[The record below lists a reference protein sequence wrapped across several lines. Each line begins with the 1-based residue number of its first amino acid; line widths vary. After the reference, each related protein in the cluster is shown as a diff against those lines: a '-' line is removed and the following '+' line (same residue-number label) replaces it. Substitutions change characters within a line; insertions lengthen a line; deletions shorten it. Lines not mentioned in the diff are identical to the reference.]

1 MKKIVTLLTAV
12 AILFTSMAA
21 VTAQENVDLSKFDY
35 DFESFTSVLPDGFS
49 GLGTAASLDNIHGV
63 SLKDSGITKLNTG
76 SALTSGVYRLS
87 FDMAM
92 DTKKVLTIRV
102 RSSETEHYLLYF
114 ISDTIRISNDTG
126 KDKWNFTEFGEY
138 EPLKWYRY
146 DFIIELNG
154 NVICYIDG
162 QKAAEVKADFKDIIG
177 FNFLGEGSGYYYLDN
192 LKFDVYNSQAE
203 KEGSVKATDSL
214 IAMTQNE
221 LGFLFSETMNASSVT
236 ESQIKAYSMGDNPI
250 EFEKTAI
257 NCTISEKASNYVVL
271 NFGDELQPGTIYKV
285 EFSDAVSVFGK
296 PYEVSDAYFSV
307 EGDLKEIDVLYD
319 DFTGITQPQWAK
331 DQGTWM
337 WVPVIPTG
345 KTNNDVWSV
354 GGTCRVFPCWTD
366 EENEIT
372 AVEFKAYKGESG
384 APYADAF
391 ISKAMPVE
399 MKTKAEIQFR
409 VKIEQTGIFSISAGD
424 SANIYT
430 RLIEIDENG
439 INALYGA
446 DYTEKVTDILLGE
459 YMDIKLSIDL
469 VNGLFDIYV
478 DGEKCNEEP
487 YSLSSAN
494 YGGSG
499 GHATNIK
506 RLRFLQHNKYKYDSA
521 DNTDASRAHTYLEY
535 VKTKSFVNVP
545 SIAQIYFTDAL
556 GNNFYPEYSIP
567 TDVVKMSVLFA
578 GDIDGETLPG
588 NITLENFETDEVIT
602 LSGTYNNAESIYEM
616 DIPNYL
622 AGETIYAIDISDD
635 IADKTGENLSSSLC
649 DTIYTDEGKFE
660 ATDINVSTEADKVEV
675 SVDIIHTNASLP
687 KFYIIYAGY
696 QGTKMKGFDFKEIQL
711 TDIQR
716 KVEAK
721 ESFTIENIS
730 EFDRVKGFIWDG
742 FDTMIP
748 LFDFGELELDSLN

>member
-1 MKKIVTLLTAV
+1 MRKIVTLLTAV
-12 AILFTSMAA
+12 AILLTSMAT
-21 VTAQENVDLSKFDY
+21 VTAQGTVDLSKY
-35 DFESFTSVLPDGFS
+35 NYNFESFTTSVPDGLS
-49 GLGTAASLDNIHGV
+49 GMGSASSLDDIHGV
-63 SLKDSGITKLNTG
+63 SYKDSGITNLNIN
-76 SALTSGVYRLS
+76 SALTSGTYRLS
-87 FDMAM
+87 FDLAM
-92 DTKKVLTIRV
+92 SDKKVLTIRAK
-102 RSSETEHYLLYF
+102 SSEYAGHYLMYF
-114 ISDTIRISNDTG
+114 ISNSIQVSGDTG
-126 KDKWNFTEFGEY
+126 KDKWNFTNIGEY

-146 DFIIELNG
+146 DFIIELGG

-162 QKAAEVKADFKDIIG
+162 EKAGEVKADFKDIVG
-177 FNFLGEGSGYYYLDN
+177 FRFLGEGNGNYYLDN
-192 LKFDVYNSQAE
+192 LKFGVYDSRLE
-203 KEGSVKATDSL
+203 KEGSVKATDNL
-214 IAMTQNE
+214 ISTTQNE
-221 LGFLFSETMNASSVT
+221 LGFLFSETIERDSVT
-236 ESQIKAYSMGDNPI
+236 ESQIEAYCMGENPI
-250 EFEKTAI
+250 VFDKSPVSF
-257 NCTISEKASNYVVL
+257 TISEKGSNYVVL
-271 NFGDELQPGTIYKV
+271 NFGEELQPGTIYKV

-296 PYEVSDAYFSV
+296 SYAVSEAYFSV

-319 DFTGITQPQWAK
+319 DFTGITHPNN
-331 DQGTWM
+331 QGSWT
-337 WVPVIPTG
+337 WVPIIPTG
-345 KTNNDVWSV
+345 KKEADKWSV
-354 GGTCRVFPCWTD
+354 GGTCRVFPCWID
-366 EENEIT
+366 EENKTT
-372 AVEFKAYKGESG
+372 AVEFKAYKGEKDI
-384 APYADAF
+384 PYADAF
-391 ISKAMPVE
+391 ISKTLPLE
-399 MKTKAEIQFR
+399 METKAEIEFR
-409 VKIEQTGIFSISAGD
+409 VKVEQTGTFSVSASD
-424 SANIYT
+424 SSNIYT

-446 DYTEKVTDILLGE
+446 DYMEKVTDISLGE

-521 DNTDASRAHTYLEY
+521 DNTEDARAHTYMEY
-535 VKTKSFVNVP
+535 VKATSFVNVP
-545 SIAQIYFTDAL
+545 SVAQIYFTDAS

-635 IADKTGENLSSSLC
+635 IADKMGENLSSSLC

-660 ATDINVSTEADKVEV
+660 ATDINVSAEADKVEV

-696 QGTKMKGFDFKEIQL
+696 QGTKMKGFDFKEIEL

-716 KVEAK
+716 RVEAK
-721 ESFTIENIS
+721 ESFTVENMS

-748 LFDFGELELDSLN
+748 LFDFGELELNALN